1 LRDDERDDEDE
12 EVEADVAALD
22 ASFKEGVHHAQE
34 EVRQHTP
41 RPFVCG
47 PAVRSL
53 ARLKTHAEFT

>member
-34 EVRQHTP
+34 EVRQHDPVHSYAGRTL
-41 RPFVCG
+41 
-47 PAVRSL
+47 SL
-53 ARLKTHAEFT
+53 HEDIR

>member
-1 LRDDERDDEDE
+1 M
-12 EVEADVAALD
+12 AALD

-41 RPFVCG
+41 HPFVCG